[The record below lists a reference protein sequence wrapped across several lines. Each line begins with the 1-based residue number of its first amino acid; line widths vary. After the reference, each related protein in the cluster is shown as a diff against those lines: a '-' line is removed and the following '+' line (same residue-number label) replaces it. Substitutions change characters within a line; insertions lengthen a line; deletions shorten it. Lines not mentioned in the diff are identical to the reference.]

1 MYEADKKT
9 CEKRKMKLSRQE
21 NLFWQKSP
29 VDCLP
34 GQTVII
40 NGIVY
45 QLQSKAVSLVK
56 WRSDHNEKP
65 MHETSGEVESPREV
79 GNGVMVQEWAR

>member
-1 MYEADKKT
+1 MV
-9 CEKRKMKLSRQE
+9 LSIAI
-21 NLFWQKSP
+21 KG
-29 VDCLP
+29 CLP

-45 QLQSKAVSLVK
+45 CNQRLSPWSNGDFKWYCLLQSKAVSLVK
-56 WRSDHNEKP
+56 CWSGHNDKP

>member
-1 MYEADKKT
+1 MV
-9 CEKRKMKLSRQE
+9 LSIAI
-21 NLFWQKSP
+21 KG
-29 VDCLP
+29 CLP

-45 QLQSKAVSLVK
+45 CNQRLSVSLVK
-56 WRSDHNEKP
+56 WWSDHNDKP

-79 GNGVMVQEWAR
+79 GNRVMVQEWAR